1 MPGQPHAQ
9 HCFPFYPQKIM
20 FNNIFLGGLNLWYI
34 WYMVMWWM
42 SLEMHLTT
50 RDNLS
55 QWAESWILKQRR
67 AAVKQVFGPAGNH
80 LPPPTWTSRTWSLSW
95 SWSDPGLPR
104 WQLLPVLARWEGGE
118 GLATRPTCSFDLSPS
133 LLLRSKRKGKFWMSI
148 VKECLENCCI
158 NLKIFALVQPF
169 P

>member
-1 MPGQPHAQ
+1 
-9 HCFPFYPQKIM
+9 M

-34 WYMVMWWM
+34 WYMVIWWM

-95 SWSDPGLPR
+95 SWSDHSLPR
-104 WQLLPVLARWEGGE
+104 WRLLQVLPRWEGGE
-118 GLATRPTCSFDLSPS
+118 RLATRPTCSFDPPLSLS
-133 LLLRSKRKGKFWMSI
+133 LSQKQEKGKVLNI
-148 VKECLENCCI
+148 NCQRMFREGFNCS
-158 NLKIFALVQPF
+158 ASSYQPKNICACSTF
-169 P
+169 PLTFP

>member
-1 MPGQPHAQ
+1 MPGQPHAE
-9 HCFPFYPQKIM
+9 HCFLFYPP
-20 FNNIFLGGLNLWYI
+20 NI
-34 WYMVMWWM
+34 YMIYMAKVIWWM

-118 GLATRPTCSFDLSPS
+118 RLATRPTCSFDLSPS
-133 LLLRSKRKGKFWMSI
+133 LLLRSKRKGKFWISI
-148 VKECLENCCI
+148 VKECFERVSTVLPALT
-158 NLKIFALVQPF
+158 NLKIFALVQHF